1 MASTPLKLHGTVG
14 GVDKNGCINI
24 QVKYWVATLPECY
37 RYTPTDLGISLPLV
51 SRTFTQCDGE
61 AESSGE
67 SGYEVTLHFEGAE
80 ADFKYSDTQITFEF
94 DASMAE
100 EPIQS
105 HPSFDK
111 LKKKYGWS
119 TADKAFPETMPTNST
134 ASNALSADAT
144 KTGKSPLY
152 GCDSYL
158 AVGAVFRKTY
168 ISTTVPSHILK
179 GIGTIVSKPPGIGQF
194 YIPPTGSKRNWL
206 KTAPKVRRRGSA
218 VEVTE
223 EWMLSGPAGWNKDVY
238 GGDQLNDT
246 GDGSA
251 GSDSGGSSSGGDA
264 GGSNDS
270 NSPT

>member
-37 RYTPTDLGISLPLV
+37 RYTPSDLGISLPLV

-67 SGYEVTLHFEGAE
+67 SGYEVTLHFEGAK

-119 TADKAFPETMPTNST
+119 TSDKAFPETMPANST
-134 ASNALSADAT
+134 ASNALSTDAT

-194 YIPPTGSKRNWL
+194 SG
-206 KTAPKVRRRGSA
+206 A
-218 VEVTE
+218 
-223 EWMLSGPAGWNKDVY
+223 MLSIGKRSFKK
-238 GGDQLNDT
+238 
-246 GDGSA
+246 GSRSQSA
-251 GSDSGGSSSGGDA
+251 SLTLGTRLKSVL
-264 GGSNDS
+264 
-270 NSPT
+270 PRL

>member
-37 RYTPTDLGISLPLV
+37 RYTPSDLGISLPLV

-119 TADKAFPETMPTNST
+119 TADKAFPETMPANST
-134 ASNALSADAT
+134 ASNALSTDAT
-144 KTGKSPLY
+144 KTGKSSLY

-238 GGDQLNDT
+238 GGDQLNDS

-251 GSDSGGSSSGGDA
+251 GSDSGGGGGDTGA
-264 GGSNDS
+264 SDDS